1 MRLWR
6 LNLRAPRGY
15 RDPPGTSGHLALEQI
30 VNEEINALD
39 DRRKRLRFRA
49 WHRGTREMDL
59 VLGRFV
65 DANVTL
71 LNDDEI
77 VLLEALMEV
86 PDPELYLWI
95 AGTADVPANY
105 DSILFRKIV
114 AFHQG
119 RPK

>member
-1 MRLWR
+1 V
-6 LNLRAPRGY
+6 G
-15 RDPPGTSGHLALEQI
+15 
-30 VNEEINALD
+30 EEENALD

-65 DANVTL
+65 DANAASLT
-71 LNDDEI
+71 DGEI
-77 VLLEALMEV
+77 ETLEALMEV

-105 DSILFRKIV
+105 DTAVFRKVV
-114 AFHQG
+114 AFHRNG
-119 RPK
+119 PK

>member
-1 MRLWR
+1 MTG
-6 LNLRAPRGY
+6 AFA
-15 RDPPGTSGHLALEQI
+15 D
-30 VNEEINALD
+30 LD

-65 DANVTL
+65 DSELARL
-71 LNDDEI
+71 PDDEI
-77 VLLEALMEV
+77 DELEALMEV

-105 DSILFRKIV
+105 DTAVFRKIV

-119 RPK
+119 HSS

>member
-1 MRLWR
+1 M
-6 LNLRAPRGY
+6 AGSFS
-15 RDPPGTSGHLALEQI
+15 D
-30 VNEEINALD
+30 LD

-65 DANVTL
+65 DAELTGL
-71 LNDDEI
+71 PDREI
-77 VLLEALMEV
+77 ADLEALMEV

-105 DSILFRKIV
+105 DTAVFRKIV
-114 AFHQG
+114 AFHHG
-119 RPK
+119 NP

>member
-1 MRLWR
+1 ME
-6 LNLRAPRGY
+6 NES
-15 RDPPGTSGHLALEQI
+15 SG
-30 VNEEINALD
+30 LD

-65 DANVTL
+65 DANLVAL
-71 LNDDEI
+71 GDDEI

-95 AGTADVPANY
+95 AGTADVPVNY
-105 DSILFRKIV
+105 DTALFRKIV
-114 AFHQG
+114 AFHKDG
-119 RPK
+119 PK

>member
-1 MRLWR
+1 VT
-6 LNLRAPRGY
+6 
-15 RDPPGTSGHLALEQI
+15 DSFSE
-30 VNEEINALD
+30 LD

-65 DANVTL
+65 DAHVVSL
-71 LNDDEI
+71 SDDEI

-105 DSILFRKIV
+105 DFMLFRKIV

-119 RPK
+119 GPK

>member
-1 MRLWR
+1 M
-6 LNLRAPRGY
+6 
-15 RDPPGTSGHLALEQI
+15 S
-30 VNEEINALD
+30 EEESVLD

-65 DANVTL
+65 DANAAALT
-71 LNDDEI
+71 DGEI
-77 VLLEALMEV
+77 ETLEALMEV

-105 DSILFRKIV
+105 DTAVFRKVV
-114 AFHQG
+114 AFHRNG
-119 RPK
+119 PK